1 MIKRKYAMI
10 QEVHRIITGDP
21 EEVEN
26 VRNTRTMCKS
36 IGDYQ
41 EQSRELEEKK

>member
-1 MIKRKYAMI
+1 MIKGKYAMT

-21 EEVEN
+21 EEVGN
-26 VRNTRTMCKS
+26 VRNTRTMRKS